1 MNSGE
6 QWQKSGPGIGKVLRD
21 DLSHLNFKNDLN
33 KEYRDLK
40 KFYINEEQKKR
51 SENMSRV
58 KRFLFE
64 ALWILKNMFVRLTP
78 LRRILIL
85 IGVIFL
91 LSGRT
96 IEVNS
101 GQTVT
106 NNQGIIG
113 GIIIL
118 FVLMLELKDKLL
130 AKDEL
135 EAGRKLQQSLLPEQ
149 NPLVPGWS
157 VWLFTKSANEVG
169 GDLVDFLKIKEKSI
183 GVVIADVAGKGLKA
197 ALLMAK
203 LQATI
208 RALAPD
214 YEYLSNFG
222 SKLHEIFH
230 RDSLPGLF
238 ASMLYA
244 ELIPDTGQLRFI
256 NAGHLP
262 PILINKEGIS
272 ELMKGEPALGLM
284 DSFKYSETMLN
295 LNSGDIFIAYS
306 DGVTEAQ
313 NENEELFGMER
324 LINYLP
330 KIKNL
335 NAGEMG
341 RAIVDE
347 IDYFSGNAPA
357 SDDVSIVILKRL

>member
-1 MNSGE
+1 MSTSERGQNSG
-6 QWQKSGPGIGKVLRD
+6 PRIGKVLKD
-21 DLSHLNFKNDLN
+21 DLSNLNFHDLN

-40 KFYINEEQKKR
+40 RFYINEEQKKR
-51 SENMSRV
+51 SERMSRI
-58 KRFLFE
+58 KRFLYE
-64 ALWILKNMFVRLTP
+64 ALWILKSMFIRLTP

-96 IEVNS
+96 IEVNAE
-101 GQTVT
+101 QTVT

-149 NPLVPGWS
+149 NPSIPGWS
-157 VWLFTKSANEVG
+157 IWLFTRSANEVG
-169 GDLVDFLKIKEKSI
+169 GDLVDFLKFKNQNYGI
-183 GVVIADVAGKGLKA
+183 VLADVAGKGLKA

-214 YEYLSNFG
+214 YENLSAFG

-230 RDSLPGLF
+230 RDTLPGLF
-238 ASMLYA
+238 ASMIYLD
-244 ELIPDTGQLRFI
+244 LIPDNGQMRFI

-262 PILINKEGIS
+262 PVLINSEGVS

-284 DSFKYSETMLN
+284 ESFNYTERSLELN
-295 LNSGDIFIAYS
+295 HGDIFIAYS
-306 DGVTEAQ
+306 DGVSEAQ
-313 NENEELFGMER
+313 NDKEELFGTER
-324 LINYLP
+324 LLEFLP
-330 KIKNL
+330 KLKNL
-335 NAGEMG
+335 NAEEMG

-347 IDYFSGNAPA
+347 VDYFAGNAPA
-357 SDDVSIVILKRL
+357 SDDVSLVILKRL